1 MAEFSLM
8 NYINSSVANRT
19 SISGLASGVDSDSLI
34 EKIINAESAPLKKL
48 TEKKES
54 MTNRQKALNELS
66 EELTE
71 FRTFTNN
78 WRLESSFLQ
87 YQTTSSNESIATI
100 QATAPAKGK
109 NFSFAVDQVAR
120 NETYFSAAY
129 ISGTSATQLRNLGG
143 SANGVSNEG
152 ALTLTVDGTTY
163 DPISYT
169 QSNTLAEVITQIKAI
184 SPDITIDTVNSAEGL
199 KLFISG
205 ADASIDI
212 SIADTGD
219 FLQVLGMTRS
229 YESGY
234 FANGLATNS
243 LADFNGAGT
252 GISANGRLTIQY
264 NGSDSVFDY
273 ETTQT
278 LDELLAE
285 ISADPTLAGKVDAYY
300 GTNATGDALALY
312 IQARNPEDTL
322 ALSDV
327 PGAGSKGLL
336 EMLYMTESYF
346 SSEGVAGDSSTTTL
360 QSLGVNDGQ
369 LTLSV
374 DGVGYSV
381 AYTASGG
388 AEVLEDVISAIN
400 ATLGLSDSFHA
411 WAEERDGKV
420 FLHLDANNPET
431 SISIA
436 DDSNLFD
443 VFNIDPT
450 GASGY
455 NAGALQ
461 NGQYYQTAQEA
472 QITVDVNGV
481 STTVTSTSN
490 VFENLFD
497 GISVTVKR
505 ASSEQVYAS
514 VEQDIDA
521 MVDHMKAFIEEYNEI
536 MLNLYLR
543 LNPPETDTTAT
554 DDEELT
560 EEQIALKGVLKND
573 PVVRDIFKRLRSL
586 VYSDLDGSN
595 KEVYYSSPVS
605 GSKTDSLS
613 SFGITGGTL
622 TVTVAGASTP
632 YTIAYT
638 GADTVQ
644 SIVEKFRFIN
654 PALSAKIEEGTGVF
668 SVFVNGTQDF
678 NVIDTPTGGSL
689 AFRDFF
695 LNQHSDPV
703 LTYDFLTE
711 IGVGSSDGFTGGYLE
726 IVKGQIM
733 LDETKFLNALET
745 DAEAVWK
752 TFGASQEF
760 GDTTV
765 KGFAT
770 QLSDKLYDLTKF
782 GNGYIALTAGISGS
796 INSQLRIVNQQII
809 SLSERLS
816 RRYEALVAKFSFMEE
831 TIQNWQ
837 RQSAYITQALDKTSS
852 G

>member
-1 MAEFSLM
+1 MADFDLT
-8 NYINSSVANRT
+8 NYISSSVANRT
-19 SISGLASGVDSDSLI
+19 SVSGLASGIDTESVIQS
-34 EKIINAESAPLKKL
+34 IIDAESAPLQKL
-48 TEKKES
+48 TERKES

-78 WRLESSFLQ
+78 WRLESNFLQ

-100 QATAPAKGK
+100 QATAPAKTK

-120 NETYFSAAY
+120 NETYFSADY
-129 ISGTSATQLRNLGG
+129 VSGTSATQLQNLGG
-143 SANGVSNEG
+143 YANGVSHEG
-152 ALTLTVDGTTY
+152 ALTLTIDGTSY
-163 DPISYT
+163 DPITYT
-169 QSNTLAEVITQIKAI
+169 QSNTLSEVIAQIKAI
-184 SPDITIDTVNSAEGL
+184 SPDITVDTVNSAEGL

-212 SIADTGD
+212 SLADTGD
-219 FLQVLGMTRS
+219 FLQVLGMTPS

-234 FANGLATNS
+234 FANGLATNT

-252 GISANGRLTIQY
+252 GLTANGQLTIRY
-264 NGSDSVFDY
+264 NGSDVLIDY

-278 LDELLAE
+278 LDELLLE
-285 ISADPTLAGKVDAYY
+285 INADPTLTGKVDAYY

-322 ALSDV
+322 SFSDT
-327 PGAGSKGLL
+327 PGIGSKGLL

-346 SSEGVAGDSSTTTL
+346 STEGVSGESSTTTL

-369 LTLSV
+369 LTLTV
-374 DGVGYSV
+374 DGIDYVV

-388 AEVLEDVISAIN
+388 TEVLDDVIDAIN
-400 ATLGLSDSFHA
+400 ATPGLSDSFYA
-411 WAEERDGKV
+411 WVEEQDGEMY
-420 FLHLDANNPET
+420 LHLDANNPDTE
-431 SISIA
+431 ISIT

-443 VFNIDPT
+443 VFHIDAS

-455 NAGALQ
+455 NAGAIE
-461 NGQYYQTAQEA
+461 NGIYYQTAQEA

-481 STTVTSTSN
+481 STTVTSASN
-490 VFENLFD
+490 EFENLFD

-514 VEQDIDA
+514 VEQDMDA
-521 MVDHMKAFIEEYNEI
+521 MVDHMKTFIDAYNEI
-536 MLNLYLR
+536 MQNLYLR
-543 LNPPETDTTAT
+543 LNPPETDTTET

-573 PVVRDIFKRLRSL
+573 PVVRDIFNRLRSL

-595 KEVYYSSPVS
+595 KEVYYSTGVT
-605 GSKTDSLS
+605 GSKTDLLS

-622 TVTVAGASTP
+622 SITLAGSSTP
-632 YTIAYT
+632 YTVDYAGT
-638 GADTVQ
+638 DTVQ
-644 SIVEKFRFIN
+644 SIVEKLRFVN
-654 PALSAKIEEGTGVF
+654 PALSAKIEEGSGVF
-668 SVFVNGTQDF
+668 SVFLNGNQDF
-678 NVIDTPTGGSL
+678 NVIDTPTGESL
-689 AFRDFF
+689 SFRDFF

-733 LDETKFLNALET
+733 LDEPKFRDALET

-752 TFGASQEF
+752 TFGASQDF

-770 QLSDKLYDLTKF
+770 QLSDKLYDITKF
-782 GNGYIALTAGISGS
+782 GNGYIARTAGTSGS
-796 INSQLRIVNQQII
+796 INNQLRVVNQQII

-816 RRYEALVAKFSFMEE
+816 RRYEALVAKFSFMEK
-831 TIQNWQ
+831 TVQTWQ
-837 RQSAYITQALDKTSS
+837 SQGAYITQALEKQSS

>member
-1 MAEFSLM
+1 MADFDLM
-8 NYINSSVANRT
+8 NYISSSVVNRN
-19 SISGLASGVDSDSLI
+19 SVSGLASGVDTDSLI
-34 EKIINAESAPLKKL
+34 DKIIDAESAPLQKL
-48 TEKKES
+48 TAKKES

-71 FRTFTNN
+71 FRTYTNN
-78 WRLESSFLQ
+78 WRLESSFLK
-87 YQTTSSNESIATI
+87 YNTTSSDESIATI
-100 QATAPAKGK
+100 QATAPAKTK
-109 NFSFAVDQVAR
+109 NFSFTVDQVAR
-120 NETYFSAAY
+120 SETYFSASY
-129 ISGTSATQLRNLGG
+129 ISGTSATQLKNLGG
-143 SANGVSNEG
+143 YANGVSNEG
-152 ALTLTVDGTTY
+152 ALTLTIDGTAY
-163 DPISYT
+163 DPISYNR
-169 QSNTLAEVITQIKAI
+169 SNTLSEVIAQIKAI

-199 KLFISG
+199 KLFVSG
-205 ADASIDI
+205 ADASVDF
-212 SIADTGD
+212 SITDTGD
-219 FLQVLGMTRS
+219 FLQVMGMTQS

-234 FANGLATNS
+234 FANGLATNP
-243 LADFNGAGT
+243 LGDFNGAGT
-252 GISANGRLTIQY
+252 GITANGQLTIQY
-264 NGSDSVFDY
+264 NGSDILFDY

-285 ISADPTLAGKVDAYY
+285 IGADPTLAGKVDVYY

-322 ALSDV
+322 ALSDA

-346 SSEGVAGDSSTTTL
+346 SSEGVTGDSSTTTL

-374 DGVGYSV
+374 DGVDYAV

-388 AEVLEDVISAIN
+388 AEVLDDVISAIN
-400 ATLGLSDSFHA
+400 ATPGLSDSFYA

-431 SISIA
+431 SITIA

-443 VFNIDPT
+443 VFKIDPS
-450 GASGY
+450 GSSGY

-461 NGQYYQTAQEA
+461 NGLYYQTAQEA
-472 QITVDVNGV
+472 QITVNISGV
-481 STTVTSTSN
+481 STAVTSTSN
-490 VFENLFD
+490 KFENLFD

-521 MVDHMKAFIEEYNEI
+521 MIDHMKAFIEEYNEI
-536 MLNLYLR
+536 MQNLYLR
-543 LNPPETDTTAT
+543 LNPPETDTTQT

-560 EEQIALKGVLKND
+560 EEQKALKGVLKND
-573 PVVRDIFKRLRSL
+573 PVVRDIFNRLRSL

-595 KEVYYSSPVS
+595 KEAYYSSVVS
-605 GSKTDSLS
+605 GSKTDLLS

-622 TVTVAGASTP
+622 TVTVAGSSTP
-632 YTIAYT
+632 YTIDYT

-654 PALSAKIEEGTGVF
+654 PALSAKIEEGTGIF

-678 NVIDTPTGGSL
+678 NVVDTPATGSL

-733 LDETKFLNALET
+733 LDETKFRNALET
-745 DAEAVWK
+745 DAHAVWK
-752 TFGASQEF
+752 TFGASQGF

-770 QLSDKLYDLTKF
+770 QLSDKLYDITKF
-782 GNGYIALTAGISGS
+782 GNGYIAQTAGTSGS
-796 INSQLRIVNQQII
+796 INSQLRVVNQQII

-816 RRYEALVAKFSFMEE
+816 RRYEALVAKFAFMEK
-831 TIQNWQ
+831 TIQTWQ
-837 RQSAYITQALDKTSS
+837 SQSAYVTQALEKQSS